1 MILAGIIPS
10 MGDDISW
17 LGTLI
22 TSLFVIM
29 FIVILIWVIK
39 GNNRLYNKHAK
50 MPLDNNIEKE
60 NSPDK
65 N

>member
-29 FIVILIWVIK
+29 FIIILVWVIK
-39 GNNRLYNKHAK
+39 GNKRLYSKHAK
-50 MPLDNNIEKE
+50 MPLDNNTENE

>member
-1 MILAGIIPS
+1 MIIAGIIPS

-22 TSLFVIM
+22 TTLFVVM

-39 GNNRLYNKHAK
+39 GNKRLYNKHAK
-50 MPLDNNIEKE
+50 MPLEDKIKEE

-65 N
+65 K